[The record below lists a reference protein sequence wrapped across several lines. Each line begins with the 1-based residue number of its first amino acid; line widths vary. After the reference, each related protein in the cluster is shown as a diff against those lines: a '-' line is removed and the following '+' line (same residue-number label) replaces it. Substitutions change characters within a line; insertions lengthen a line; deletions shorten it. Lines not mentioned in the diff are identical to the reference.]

1 MPWIG
6 SNTSLLRMQDATSSD
21 PLPQAL
27 GGQAAPPRM
36 RAWHENLISLV
47 ATPPDPVCVVLRRL
61 VWPKA
66 LGRPQALLP
75 APSFP
80 LLLPSSAPFLPRPLS
95 CPQLARLL
103 SGIDE
108 SQFDA
113 FKLKEATGGRPL
125 SVLAFA
131 LFKNNGLISRFDL
144 HEARLA
150 R

>member
-1 MPWIG
+1 MG
-6 SNTSLLRMQDATSSD
+6 SNVSLLRMQDATSSD
-21 PLPQAL
+21 SLPQAL

-47 ATPPDPVCVVLRRL
+47 AAPPDPVCVVLRWF
-61 VWPKA
+61 VFPE
-66 LGRPQALLP
+66 ALLGPPSALP
-75 APSFP
+75 AAPYSP
-80 LLLPSSAPFLPRPLS
+80 LHRL
-95 CPQLARLL
+95 QLARLL
-103 SGIDE
+103 SGINE
-108 SQFDA
+108 FQFDA
-113 FKLKEATGGRPL
+113 FRLKEATGGRPL